1 MPFRNQFSWLFGQ
14 DTTIAWVVFGLVC
27 FAVLVAIVLSWL
39 RHRRGRGPSRKAEA
53 NRLELSYVAAL
64 TGIVVFLVISSFAA
78 NGKESV
84 DPPAAYRVQ
93 VTAFQ
98 WCWRF
103 SYLGQLV
110 TVDAQCGGGLLPVLV
125 LPAGRPVELQVTS
138 SDVVHAFWVPYLRY
152 KTYAYPGHVNK
163 FTVTMPQTGKWIGR
177 CAQLCGVYH
186 YQMDFWVQAVP
197 PAQFKQFLDSGGHS
211 MRTRLPGAGVAP

>member
-1 MPFRNQFSWLFGQ
+1 MPFRNQFAWLFGQ
-14 DTTIAWVVFGLVC
+14 NTTIAWVVFGLVC
-27 FAVLVAIVLSWL
+27 FTLLVAIALSWWR
-39 RHRRGRGPSRKAEA
+39 RHRGRPASRKAEA

-64 TGIVVFLVISSFAA
+64 IGMVVFLVISSFAA

-84 DPPAAYRVQ
+84 DPRAAYRVQ
-93 VTAFQ
+93 VTGYQ

-103 SYLGQLV
+103 SYLGKPV
-110 TVDAQCGGGLLPVLV
+110 AISGQCGGGPLPVLV
-125 LPAGRPVELQVTS
+125 LPAGQPVELQVTS

-163 FTVTMPQTGKWIGR
+163 FTVTMPETGKWIGR

-186 YQMDFWVQAVP
+186 FQMDFWLLVVS
-197 PAQFKQFLDSGGHS
+197 PAQFKHFLASGGHLS
-211 MRTRLPGAGVAP
+211 